1 MAWRSHGDHS
11 NKSLVDALVRNGL
24 LTNKRAM
31 TAMLSVDR
39 ANYCRPDSEFY
50 QDCPQPIGFGAT
62 ISAPHMHAHCLQ
74 LLEKNL
80 FVGAKVLDVGSGSG
94 YLLALFSEMV
104 CATDTTE
111 TRPLVYGIEHIPELT
126 TWSINNLKKS
136 SRSAQFLELG
146 VINVVT
152 GDGRLGLSSMAP
164 FDAIHVG
171 AASPTTP
178 QALIDQLS
186 LGGRLI
192 IPVGKEE
199 QDRVAY
205 DRDAITGL
213 VTKTILF
220 GVRYVPLTDKESQI
234 KSEQR
239 SFLS

>member
-62 ISAPHMHAHCLQ
+62 ISAPHMHANCLQ

-126 TWSINNLKKS
+126 TWSISNLKKS
-136 SRSAQFLELG
+136 PRSAQYLERR

-152 GDGRLGLSSMAP
+152 GDGRVGLSSMAP

-186 LGGRLI
+186 LGGRLV

-199 QDRVAY
+199 QDLIAY

-213 VTKTILF
+213 VTKTVLF

-234 KSEQR
+234 KSQQR